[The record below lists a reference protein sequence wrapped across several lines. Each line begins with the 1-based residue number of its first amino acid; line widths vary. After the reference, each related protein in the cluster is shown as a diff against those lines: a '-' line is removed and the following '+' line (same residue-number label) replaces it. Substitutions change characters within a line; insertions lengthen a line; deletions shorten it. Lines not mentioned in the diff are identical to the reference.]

1 MAKILG
7 WAINLIGMALW
18 LYGYLSTG
26 NPTLI
31 DWRSTAPW
39 WIADFLPN
47 IEAEVGM
54 VLMIASMLLIYWPTK
69 RT

>member
-7 WAINLIGMALW
+7 WAINLIGLALW
-18 LYGYLSTG
+18 LYGYFWSG
-26 NPTLI
+26 RPPLI

-47 IEAEVGM
+47 IEAEAGM
-54 VLMIASMLLIYWPTK
+54 VLMIASMFLIYWPTK
-69 RT
+69 KT